1 MPPMF
6 SLGYHQ
12 CRWNY
17 NDEADVRDV
26 DANFDKHEIPYDVIW
41 LDIEHTDGKRYLTW
55 DDALFPDPTKLQ
67 RDIGAKGRKMVMTL
81 SPEPGSL
88 KPTMLKRDIG
98 AKGRRMDLSNP
109 KPFT

>member
-81 SPEPGSL
+81 SPEPGTPEAYHVRKRHRSKGPQNGLL
-88 KPTMLKRDIG
+88 KP
-98 AKGRRMDLSNP
+98 
-109 KPFT
+109 